1 MREGH
6 QGGRCACPNVIR
18 KVLAKCGCCIA
29 RGGRG
34 ECEVSRAQRGMGGG
48 LRVQDVFAR
57 PQGFRSWRI
66 PAFPRNHSIDGLSDP
81 VCLQFSN

>member
-6 QGGRCACPNVIR
+6 KGGRCACPNVIR

-34 ECEVSRAQRGMGGG
+34 ECEVSRAQR
-48 LRVQDVFAR
+48 
-57 PQGFRSWRI
+57 
-66 PAFPRNHSIDGLSDP
+66 
-81 VCLQFSN
+81 